1 MNSKE
6 YWQKREEEKLNKGIK
21 DCNKLAKE
29 LEGHYKL
36 AIKQIEKEINN
47 LFEKYAKDNQ
57 LTYAEATKYL
67 TGNEFKVWRTDIKG
81 YLKMIEDNQE
91 VLLELNT
98 LAMKSRITR
107 LEALQYEINKI
118 LNDLT
123 QTTVESTTDL
133 LTDTLKDNYNR
144 NVFNISKSA
153 GYVANFSGIDNKTI
167 ERVLSYPWSG
177 SNYSERIWENK
188 KQLGKTIKNEMTQ
201 MIIRGES
208 SNKVA
213 KRIAE
218 KMDSSY
224 KNAVRL
230 VQTEHA
236 YVMNE
241 ASKYTYEDLNIEK
254 YEFLATLDKRTCKD
268 CAKLDGKVFNLKDA
282 ITGLNYPPL
291 HPNDRCTTVPYY
303 EDDEDD
309 TRFARDENGKRI
321 EVPANMTYEEW
332 AKKYINKDYVN
343 NSNIENIIKE
353 ELDKKNKAK
362 DTKTNKD
369 KSKTNKPK
377 TTKSKTTKKKKEAK
391 KTYKQYNYLSSM
403 DIPEENSFLKDIT
416 SEEKKAI
423 KKYTS
428 DNWYEDINDS
438 LRRTHLEGLTEKE
451 IKKLDKRVKKVI
463 EQISSGLKKGVA
475 HTDLKVFR
483 GTSESV
489 FKKVLDKDVIEQ
501 IRTKNID
508 AKDLNKK
515 VKGLIIKDDGF
526 MSTTVAPEGPSSEDF
541 NYGIFMEIKI
551 DKGATGG
558 GYIAP
563 ISEHSTEREWLLDKG
578 TQLQIE
584 KISWDEEKQSYKLE
598 CKYIDPKSLESE

>member
-1 MNSKE
+1 MNNKQ
-6 YWQKREEEKLNKGIK
+6 YWIDRENQKLNKGIK

-29 LEGHYKL
+29 LEQHYKK
-36 AIKQIEKEINN
+36 AYKEIEKEINN
-47 LFEKYAKDNQ
+47 LFKKYSKDNE
-57 LTYAEATKYL
+57 LTYAEASKYL
-67 TGNEFKVWRTDIKG
+67 TSDEFKIWRTDIKG
-81 YLKMIEDNQE
+81 YLEMIEDNPE

-107 LEALQYEINKI
+107 LEALQYEIDKQLNK
-118 LNDLT
+118 LNIEAEKGTKKLLT
-123 QTTVESTTDL
+123 QT
-133 LTDTLKDNYNR
+133 LKDDYYK
-144 NVFNISKSA
+144 NVYNISKEK
-153 GYVANFSGIDNKTI
+153 GFLANFSGIDNKTI

-177 SNYSERIWENK
+177 SNYSERIWNNK
-188 KQLGKTIKNEMTQ
+188 KQLGRTIKNEMVQ

-208 SNKVA
+208 SDKVA
-213 KRIAE
+213 KRISE

-230 VQTEHA
+230 VQTEHS

-268 CAKLDGKVFNLKDA
+268 CGKLDGKVFNLKDA

-332 AKKYINKDYVN
+332 AKKYIDKDYVN

-362 DTKTNKD
+362 DTKTTKA
-369 KSKTNKPK
+369 KPK
-377 TTKSKTTKKKKEAK
+377 TSKPKATKKKKEAK
-391 KTYKQYNYLSSM
+391 KIYKQYDYLSSM

-451 IKKLDKRVKKVI
+451 IKKLDKRAKKVI

-515 VKGLIIKDDGF
+515 VKGLIIKDEGF

>member
-1 MNSKE
+1 MNNRD

-29 LEGHYKL
+29 LEQHYKL
-36 AIKQIEKEINN
+36 ANKYIEKEINN
-47 LFEKYAKDNQ
+47 LFEKYSKDNE
-57 LTYAEATKYL
+57 LTYAEASKYL
-67 TGNEFKVWRTDIKG
+67 TSDEFKIWRTDIKG
-81 YLKMIEDNQE
+81 YLKMIEDNPKI
-91 VLLELNT
+91 LLELNT

-107 LEALQYEINKI
+107 LEALQYEIDKQ
-118 LNDLT
+118 LNDLNI
-123 QTTVESTTDL
+123 EAEKSTKKL
-133 LTDTLKDNYNR
+133 LTQTLKDDYYK
-144 NVFNISKSA
+144 NVYNISKDK
-153 GYVANFSGIDNKTI
+153 GFLANFSGIDNKTI

-177 SNYSERIWENK
+177 ANYSDRIWDNK
-188 KQLGKTIKNEMTQ
+188 KQLSKTIKNEITQ
-201 MIIRGES
+201 MVIRGES

-213 KRIAE
+213 ARVSE
-218 KMDSSY
+218 KMNASY

-236 YVMNE
+236 YCMNE

-268 CAKLDGKVFNLKDA
+268 CGKLDGKVFNLKDA

-309 TRFARDENGKRI
+309 TRFARNKDGKRI

-332 AKKYINKDYVN
+332 AKKYIDKDYVN
-343 NSNIENIIKE
+343 NSNIEDIIKE
-353 ELDKKNKAK
+353 ELKKKNK
-362 DTKTNKD
+362 TKTKTTTKAKPKAS
-369 KSKTNKPK
+369 KSKA
-377 TTKSKTTKKKKEAK
+377 TKKKKEAK
-391 KTYKQYNYLSSM
+391 KTYKQYDYLSSM

-416 SEEKKAI
+416 AEEKKAI

-598 CKYIDPKSLESE
+598 CKYIDPKSLEDK

>member
-1 MNSKE
+1 MNNRD

-29 LEGHYKL
+29 LEQHYKL
-36 AIKQIEKEINN
+36 ANKYIEKEINN
-47 LFEKYAKDNQ
+47 LFEKYSKDNE
-57 LTYAEATKYL
+57 LTYAEASKYL
-67 TGNEFKVWRTDIKG
+67 TSDEFKIWRTDIKG
-81 YLKMIEDNQE
+81 YLKMIEDNPKI
-91 VLLELNT
+91 LLELNT

-107 LEALQYEINKI
+107 LEALQYEIDKQ
-118 LNDLT
+118 LNDLNI
-123 QTTVESTTDL
+123 EAEKSTKKL
-133 LTDTLKDNYNR
+133 LTQTLKDDYYK
-144 NVFNISKSA
+144 NVYNISKDK
-153 GYVANFSGIDNKTI
+153 GFLANFSGIDNKTI

-177 SNYSERIWENK
+177 ANYSDRIWDNK
-188 KQLGKTIKNEMTQ
+188 KQLSKTIKNEITQ
-201 MIIRGES
+201 MVIRGES

-213 KRIAE
+213 ARVSE
-218 KMDSSY
+218 KMNASY

-236 YVMNE
+236 YCMNE

-268 CAKLDGKVFNLKDA
+268 CGKLDGKVFNLKDA

-332 AKKYINKDYVN
+332 AKKYIDKDYVN
-343 NSNIENIIKE
+343 NSNIEDIIKE
-353 ELDKKNKAK
+353 ELKKKNK
-362 DTKTNKD
+362 TKTKTTTKAKPKAS
-369 KSKTNKPK
+369 KSKA
-377 TTKSKTTKKKKEAK
+377 TKKKKEAK
-391 KTYKQYNYLSSM
+391 KTYKQYDYLSSM

-416 SEEKKAI
+416 AEEKKAI

-598 CKYIDPKSLESE
+598 CKYIDPKSLEDK

>member
-1 MNSKE
+1 MNNKE

-29 LEGHYKL
+29 LQSHYKK
-36 AIKQIEKEINN
+36 AYKEIEKEINN
-47 LFEKYAKDNQ
+47 LFEKYAKDNE
-57 LTYAEATKYL
+57 LTYAEASKYL
-67 TGNEFKVWRTDIKG
+67 TSDEFKIWRTDIKG
-81 YLKMIEDNQE
+81 YLEMIEDNPE

-107 LEALQYEINKI
+107 WEALQYEIDKI

-123 QTTVESTTDL
+123 QTTTESTTEL

-144 NVFNISKSA
+144 NVFNISKKA
-153 GYVANFSGIDNKTI
+153 GFVANFSGIDNKTI
-167 ERVLSYPWSG
+167 ERILSYPWCG
-177 SNYSERIWENK
+177 VTYEETFWKNK
-188 KQLGKTIKNEMTQ
+188 KILRDTIKQEMTQ

-213 KRIAE
+213 QRMAQKL
-218 KMDSSY
+218 DGSY
-224 KNAVRL
+224 KNAVRII
-230 VQTEHA
+230 QTEHA

-303 EDDEDD
+303 KDDED
-309 TRFARDENGKRI
+309 TMRFARDEDGKRI
-321 EVPANMTYEEW
+321 KVPANMTYEEW
-332 AKKYINKDYVN
+332 AKKYIDKDYVN
-343 NSNIENIIKE
+343 NSNIEDIIKE
-353 ELDKKNKAK
+353 ELKKKNK
-362 DTKTNKD
+362 TKTTTKA
-369 KSKTNKPK
+369 KPK
-377 TTKSKTTKKKKEAK
+377 TSKPKATKKKKEAK
-391 KTYKQYNYLSSM
+391 KIYKQYDYLSSM